1 MDLLLV
7 VYLLKPLVFG
17 SGNIMDCFYDL
28 FYSFGAGV
36 GFGFG
41 FWTLLSLL
49 GYGINKA
56 LSLISHG

>member
-1 MDLLLV
+1 MD
-7 VYLLKPLVFG
+7 Y
-17 SGNIMDCFYDL
+17 FYDF
-28 FYSFGAGV
+28 FYSFGAGL

-56 LSLISHG
+56 LSLIHR

>member
-1 MDLLLV
+1 
-7 VYLLKPLVFG
+7 
-17 SGNIMDCFYDL
+17 MDCFYDL

-36 GFGFG
+36 GFG

>member
-1 MDLLLV
+1 
-7 VYLLKPLVFG
+7 
-17 SGNIMDCFYDL
+17 MDCFYDL

>member
-1 MDLLLV
+1 MD
-7 VYLLKPLVFG
+7 Y
-17 SGNIMDCFYDL
+17 FYDF
-28 FYSFGAGV
+28 FYSFGAGL